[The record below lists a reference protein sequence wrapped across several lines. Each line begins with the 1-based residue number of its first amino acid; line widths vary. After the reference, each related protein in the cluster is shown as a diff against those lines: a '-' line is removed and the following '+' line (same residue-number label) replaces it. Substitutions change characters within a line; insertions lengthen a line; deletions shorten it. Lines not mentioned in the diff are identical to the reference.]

1 METILLSRCTVTSSL
16 LTARRPSL
24 LIKLRF
30 VIDTARRPRE
40 LFLLEGAIHGAGKRR
55 PAGHCGRRL
64 LPRRKQTAAGGPLWP
79 PAAALV
85 WGLNRGAADP
95 GVRDA
100 DAASSA
106 STALL
111 LRPAKFRAPVTGCR
125 CCRRSCEPAE
135 LLWPPAERKAPLPA
149 WLRAGRALSGLLR
162 KGG

>member
-1 METILLSRCTVTSSL
+1 MFVIPDLTYGNDTFVSL
-16 LTARRPSL
+16 HGDQFFTARRPSL

-85 WGLNRGAADP
+85 WGLNRSAADP
-95 GVRDA
+95 GR
-100 DAASSA
+100 
-106 STALL
+106 
-111 LRPAKFRAPVTGCR
+111 G
-125 CCRRSCEPAE
+125 
-135 LLWPPAERKAPLPA
+135 
-149 WLRAGRALSGLLR
+149 AGRGRSI
-162 KGG
+162 